1 MIRYYSIKDRLKGK
15 CTEIVFDDNY
25 ILTTPYE
32 DTSNKKSDK
41 NIEKYREYFYKQLHK
56 NKNFR
61 QEVVRLIN
69 LYEEHNHL
77 EFYLPY
83 RCEKC
88 YADVVKECIFHY
100 YKERLKFKY

>member
-1 MIRYYSIKDRLKGK
+1 MIRYYSIKDKLKGK
-15 CTEIVFDDNY
+15 CTEIVFDNNY
-25 ILTTPYE
+25 ILTTPYK
-32 DTSNKKSDK
+32 DTYKKSDK

-61 QEVVRLIN
+61 QEVVRLID